1 MYISI
6 CQKIEPEEEFWRLF
20 RGSQPLDLTPDD
32 LRWNWYNLNRNK
44 LVSEVTQSCPT
55 FCEPMNCSL
64 PGSFVRGILQA
75 RMLEWVVI
83 SFPRASSW
91 LRDWT
96 HISCVSRIAGRFTC
110 WDIREAPPE
119 AQSLFKTHLCF
130 FLFMFL
136 ESPSP
141 HSCGYDMSFRTPSGL
156 LWDLGPWMLYTE
168 GA

>member
-6 CQKIEPEEEFWRLF
+6 CHKIEPEEEFWRLF

-75 RMLEWVVI
+75 RVLEWGAI
-83 SFPRASSW
+83 SFSNRNTMHNKCNALESAWNHPPTPGPWRNCLSQNRLLMPKRLGTAA
-91 LRDWT
+91 L
-96 HISCVSRIAGRFTC
+96 VSALLNSLPGV
-110 WDIREAPPE
+110 REASYE
-119 AQSLFKTHLCF
+119 
-130 FLFMFL
+130 
-136 ESPSP
+136 ESAK
-141 HSCGYDMSFRTPSGL
+141 MR
-156 LWDLGPWMLYTE
+156 
-168 GA
+168 A